1 MVTMFAVAW
10 TFKGERYLLDVQ
22 TSGLAAVAG
31 ILLSETGRT
40 DVTVS
45 EQEFELDEATQK
57 RIRERVFAREWEIQ
71 AIPAVFE

>member
-45 EQEFELDEATQK
+45 EQEFELDAATQK
-57 RIRERVFAREWEIQ
+57 RIRERVFAKTRE
-71 AIPAVFE
+71 IPAVFA

>member
-57 RIRERVFAREWEIQ
+57 RIRERVFARTKE
-71 AIPAVFE
+71 IPAVFA